1 MALSAALVE
10 EFTELLTHYPD
21 KRSALI
27 PALHR
32 VQEEHGGW
40 IAPEQMEDLATFLGL
55 SPVEVF
61 GVVSFYPMFRTR
73 PRGRH
78 LVNVCHNISCELR
91 GAPELIAK
99 VCEVTGASVGGTSA
113 DGRFTVAT
121 VECQGACT
129 AAPMFEM
136 DGVYHE
142 NLDAA
147 AAERI
152 LRGAR

>member
-1 MALSAALVE
+1 MALSAALVK

-40 IAPEQMEDLATFLGL
+40 IAPEQMEDLAAFLEL

-91 GAPELIAK
+91 GAPALLQK
-99 VCEVTGASVGGTSA
+99 VCAVTGASVGGTSA

-142 NLDAA
+142 NLDDAQV
-147 AAERI
+147 ERI
-152 LRGAR
+152 LGGAR